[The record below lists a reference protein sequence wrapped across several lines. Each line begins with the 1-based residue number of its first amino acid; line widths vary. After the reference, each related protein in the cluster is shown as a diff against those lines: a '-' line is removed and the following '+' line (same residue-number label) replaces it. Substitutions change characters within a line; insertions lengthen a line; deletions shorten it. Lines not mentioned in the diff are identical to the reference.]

1 VGSETDGFYRDYRE
15 LVGCAE
21 LVGLLRGCVCGW
33 RHCETATSGLLNVLE
48 TCIVMTLFCRLGR
61 VLLGSTVSGW
71 MFFFV
76 FYWGKPFSVGLVD
89 QLVQSASNQ
98 VETVEKALAV
108 C

>member
-76 FYWGKPFSVGLVD
+76 FYWGKTVLGWFLDD
-89 QLVQSASNQ
+89 QLVQPASNQ
-98 VETVEKALAV
+98 VEKALAA